1 MDYITQTLGIPVHRS
16 KWERAA
22 ELPFYLT
29 NSYSLESAELGDRH
43 ALFLT
48 PVGKLGTIGTIK
60 KHIARLETICPWPV
74 VLELPAL
81 SRQRKSSLI
90 AERIPFVVPG
100 KQLYLPF
107 LGAVLSERND
117 VEAAPEPIDKLLPS
131 AQMLL
136 FAFILGGNKLIFL
149 SDMTKRFH
157 CAAMTMSRAAQQLVQ
172 AGLLDR
178 STQGVQILLSSDLT
192 PWALYQTA
200 LPHLISPVRKT
211 VYIDR
216 AELPKDVFSAGL
228 SALSEQ
234 AFINPPFVESW
245 GTVAQEKSFTTKSM
259 LLVDTTKQCAVEF
272 WKYDPRLVSGSLYV
286 DPLSLAAS
294 LSDTSDERVEQSVDT
309 LLREALQ
316 NGHRI

>member
-22 ELPFYLT
+22 ELPFYLAS
-29 NSYSLESAELGDRH
+29 SYSFESAELGDRRV
-43 ALFLT
+43 LFLT
-48 PVGKLGTIGTIK
+48 PVGELGTVGIIK
-60 KHIARLETICPWPV
+60 KHIARLGTICPWPV

-90 AERIPFVVPG
+90 AEKIPFVVPG

-107 LGAVLSERND
+107 LGAILSERND

-136 FAFILGGNKLIFL
+136 FAFILGGNKPIFL
-149 SDMTKRFH
+149 SDMTKRFRYS
-157 CAAMTMSRAAQQLVQ
+157 AMTMSRAAQQLVQ
-172 AGLLDR
+172 AGLLNR
-178 STQGVQILLSSDLT
+178 SIQGVQILLSSDLT
-192 PWALYQTA
+192 PRALYQTA
-200 LPHLISPVRKT
+200 LSHLISPVRKT
-211 VYIDR
+211 MYIDR

-234 AFINPPFVESW
+234 AFITPPFVETW
-245 GTVAQEKSFTTKSM
+245 GTVVQEKSIATKSA
-259 LLVDTTKQCAVEF
+259 LLVDAAKQCAVEF

-294 LSDTSDERVEQSVDT
+294 LSDTNDVRVEQSVDI
-309 LLREALQ
+309 LLKEALRDS
-316 NGHRI
+316 HRI

>member
-16 KWERAA
+16 KWEQTA

-29 NSYSLESAELGDRH
+29 NSYSFENAELGDRR

-48 PVGKLGTIGTIK
+48 PVGELGTVGAIK
-60 KHIARLETICPWPV
+60 KHIARLGTFCPWPV

-81 SRQRKSSLI
+81 SRQRKNSLI

-136 FAFILGGNKLIFL
+136 FAFILGGNEPIHL
-149 SDMTKRFH
+149 SEMTKRFH
-157 CAAMTMSRAAQQLVQ
+157 CSAMTMSRAAQQLVQ
-172 AGLLDR
+172 AGLLR
-178 STQGVQILLSSDLT
+178 RNTQGVQILLSSDLT
-192 PWALYQTA
+192 PRALYHTA

-211 VYIDR
+211 MYIDR

-234 AFINPPFVESW
+234 AFINPPFVETW

-294 LSDTSDERVEQSVDT
+294 LSDTNDERVEQSVDT

>member
-16 KWERAA
+16 KWERVA

-29 NSYSLESAELGDRH
+29 NSYSFESAELGDRR

-48 PVGKLGTIGTIK
+48 PVGELGAVGTIK
-60 KHIARLETICPWPV
+60 KHIARLGAICPWPV

-81 SRQRKSSLI
+81 SRQRKNSLI

-107 LGAVLSERND
+107 LGAALSERND

-136 FAFILGGNKLIFL
+136 FAFILGGNEPIHL
-149 SDMTKRFH
+149 SEMTKRFR
-157 CAAMTMSRAAQQLVQ
+157 CSAMTMSRAAQQLVQ

-192 PWALYQTA
+192 PWALYQAA
-200 LPHLISPVRKT
+200 LPYLISPVRKT

-216 AELPKDVFSAGL
+216 AEFPKDGFSAGL

-234 AFINPPFVESW
+234 AFINPPSVETW

-259 LLVDTTKQCAVEF
+259 FLVDAAKQCAVEF

-294 LSDTSDERVEQSVDT
+294 LSDTNDERVEQSVDI
-309 LLREALQ
+309 LLKEAVRD
-316 NGHRI
+316 GHRI

>member
-16 KWERAA
+16 KWEHAT

-29 NSYSLESAELGDRH
+29 NSYSFENAELGDRR

-48 PVGKLGTIGTIK
+48 PVGELGTVGTIK
-60 KHIARLETICPWPV
+60 KHIARLGTFCPWPV
-74 VLELPAL
+74 VLELPNL

-117 VEAAPEPIDKLLPS
+117 VEAAPKLIDKLLPS

-136 FAFILGGNKLIFL
+136 FAFILGGNEPIFL

-157 CAAMTMSRAAQQLVQ
+157 CSAMTMSRAAQQLVQ
-172 AGLLDR
+172 VGLLNR
-178 STQGVQILLSSDLT
+178 STKGVQILLSSALT
-192 PWALYQTA
+192 PWALYQAA

-211 VYIDR
+211 MYIDR

-234 AFINPPFVESW
+234 AFINPPLVESW
-245 GTVAQEKSFTTKSM
+245 GTVAQEKSFATKSI
-259 LLVDTTKQCAVEF
+259 LLVDAAKQCAIEF
-272 WKYDPRLVSGSLYV
+272 WKYDPRLVSGSLCI

-294 LSDTSDERVEQSVDT
+294 LSDTNDERVEQSVDI
-309 LLREALQ
+309 LLKEALRD
-316 NGHRI
+316 GHRI